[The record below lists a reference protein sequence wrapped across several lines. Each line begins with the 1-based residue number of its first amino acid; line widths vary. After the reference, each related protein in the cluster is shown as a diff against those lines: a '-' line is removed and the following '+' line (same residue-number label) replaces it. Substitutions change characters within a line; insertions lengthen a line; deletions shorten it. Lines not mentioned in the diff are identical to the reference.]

1 MSNVFFGIDLGTSQC
16 SVAYVV
22 DNPRISQQQ
31 LIEPK
36 VVEIRQQE
44 ASAAKP
50 SDRFPSI
57 IGADFA
63 DKRRPRL
70 LFGWDFLALFD
81 RRRRKPLDPVR
92 RGRDFFQ
99 SVKSDMGTN
108 RVYPFSRLPDG
119 RTPVEVT
126 ARLLE
131 ELVRLVSQNKPDL
144 DPRKGRAIITV
155 PASFSALARKDTLD
169 AAVGAGFTRDRV
181 SLLDEPVAAL
191 LDTVNHQDAST
202 FLSDKFQN
210 VLMFDYGGG
219 TCDLALMGVRLR
231 ADSAFGLHIETLAIS
246 PYRKLGGDDVDRAI
260 MNDIIW
266 PAICSPEQKAQLST
280 ATVESVSD
288 TLIVSVARRLK
299 EQICNDVRTL
309 VRERGSWPDVKS
321 LNKVRADVRFGAQF
335 SIPGLNLQRQYTMT
349 ADEFENVVMRP
360 FIDVPDD
367 FDDENDCPQSLVR
380 PIWETAARADV
391 SVGEL
396 DLVILNGVSSLNPF
410 VRRILEEQL
419 SDPEK
424 PSSKLRFAEVP
435 SLTCSVARG
444 AALAC
449 YWQHARGK
457 QLVAPIMPEPLG
469 VIVQNG
475 PPEQIVAAGT
485 ELPFPGPDALHHISG
500 RFFVPIG
507 CGPEMLVPYYTGYV
521 GSPPAPRHAG
531 TVKVKVPADTP
542 SGSEVSI
549 RLRIDSDKTLHW
561 WFSIANSV
569 SEAAESVEDPW
580 TQRVPTFAE
589 RALIEYRRELRQL
602 FDSGQ
607 KPSRAKLL
615 GEANLM
621 RRAGDPEGAIVAVN
635 DLIDQY
641 GTDAQHL
648 NVRGLAHDDLGQAEQ
663 ASADYKAAADL
674 KPDDPI
680 LRGNYGCAL
689 EEAGHLEEATAAIR
703 LALGMDPNLAYLY
716 QRLAEIARRQGREE
730 EARRE
735 LQQAE
740 RLYKTAAER
749 EPLNPEAWRNLA
761 FVRSKLGDYEGTA
774 KASELATDAFRFV
787 SLGGNASDV
796 VSGTQET
803 VRDEA
808 LGRKKTNGLPPNSP
822 EVLPT
827 PPSSANGRGL
837 GKVAGMHALKEL
849 LLREVVG
856 PVRNPEPY
864 RRYGLSIPNGM
875 LLYGPPGCGKT
886 YIARQLAEELGYYF
900 VEIIPSEVASPYIHG
915 SVVRIRELFDKAAA
929 QAPAIIFIDEFEALA
944 PSRSELGG
952 FQDYKSAEVNE
963 FLAHLNGCSEKN
975 IFVIAATNQPDKID
989 PAVRRTGRLDKHI
1002 YVGPPDLEA
1011 RKEMLALHL
1020 EGRPVAAQLEIG
1032 SLAAELQG
1040 YSASDIRFLVDE
1052 AARAALR
1059 NRQDITQDSFHKA
1072 MVGIPPSVTPAVE
1085 AEYRSV
1091 EQRGS

>member
-22 DNPRISQQQ
+22 DNPRIRQQQ
-31 LIEPK
+31 VIDPK

-63 DKRRPRL
+63 DKRRRHV

-81 RRRRKPLDPVR
+81 RKRRKPLDPVR

-131 ELVRLVSQNKPDL
+131 RLVHLVSQDNPEL
-144 DPRKGRAIITV
+144 NPRKSHVVITV
-155 PASFSALARKDTLD
+155 PASFSALARRDTLD
-169 AAVGAGFTRDRV
+169 AAEGAGFSRGLV
-181 SLLDEPVAAL
+181 ALLDEPVAAL
-191 LDTVNHQDAST
+191 LDTVNHQDAAT
-202 FLSDKFQN
+202 FLSDRFQN

-231 ADSAFGLHIETLAIS
+231 ADSAFGLRIETLAIS

-260 MNDIIW
+260 MNDIVW
-266 PAICSPEQKAQLST
+266 PEICSPEEKAQLST
-280 ATVESVSD
+280 ATVQSVSD

-309 VRERGSWPDVKS
+309 VREHGSWPDLKS
-321 LNKVRADVRFGAQF
+321 LKRVRADVRLGAQF
-335 SIPGLNLQRQYTMT
+335 SVPGLNLQRQYTMT
-349 ADEFENVVMRP
+349 AEEFEHVVMRP

-367 FDDENDCPQSLVR
+367 FSDENDCPQSLIR
-380 PIWETAARADV
+380 PIWETVAGADI

-410 VRRILEEQL
+410 VRRFLERQL
-419 SDPEK
+419 CDPR
-424 PSSKLRFAEVP
+424 SSASKVRFSEVP
-435 SLTCSVARG
+435 SLACSVARG

-457 QLVAPIMPEPLG
+457 QLVAPVMAAPFG

-475 PPEQIVAAGT
+475 PPEEILTAGT
-485 ELPFPGPDALHHISG
+485 ELPFPGPDALHHVSG
-500 RFFVPIG
+500 GFYVPAG
-507 CGPEMLVPYYTGYV
+507 CGPEMLVPYYTGYS
-521 GSPPAPRHAG
+521 GSPLAPRHAG
-531 TVKVKVPADTP
+531 TVKVKIP
-542 SGSEVSI
+542 SGTPAGSDVSI
-549 RLRIDSDKTLHW
+549 KLRIDGDKTLHW
-561 WFSIANSV
+561 WFSIANGA
-569 SEAAESVEDPW
+569 SEPAESVEDPW

-589 RALIEYRRELRQL
+589 RALMQYRRELRQL

-607 KPSRAKLL
+607 KPSRVKLL

-635 DLIDQY
+635 DLIDHY

-648 NVRGLAHDDLGQAEQ
+648 NIRALAYDDLGRAEL
-663 ASADYKAAADL
+663 AMADFKAAADL
-674 KPDDPI
+674 SPDDPI

-689 EEAGHLEEATAAIR
+689 VDAGRLDEATAAIR
-703 LALGMDPNLAYLY
+703 LAFEMNPNLAYLY
-716 QRLAEIARRQGREE
+716 LRLDEIAGRQGREQ

-735 LQQAE
+735 LHQAE

-761 FVRSKLGDYEGTA
+761 FVRSKLGDYEGAA
-774 KASELATDAFRFV
+774 KASEFATDAFRFV
-787 SLGGNASDV
+787 SLGGNSSDV
-796 VSGTQET
+796 VSGIQET
-803 VRDEA
+803 VSDQA
-808 LGRKKTNGLPPNSP
+808 PGRQKANSLPAVSSAA
-822 EVLPT
+822 LPT
-827 PPSSANGRGL
+827 PQPSASGRGL
-837 GKVAGMHALKEL
+837 DKVAGMHALKEL
-849 LLREVVG
+849 LLREVVEL
-856 PVRNPEPY
+856 VRDPEPQ
-864 RRYGLSIPNGM
+864 RRYRLSIPNGM

-900 VEIIPSEVASPYIHG
+900 VEVIPSEVASPYIHG
-915 SVVRIRELFDKAAA
+915 SVVRIRELFDKAAK

-952 FQDYKSAEVNE
+952 FQDYKSEGVNE

-975 IFVIAATNQPDKID
+975 ILVIAATNIPDNID
-989 PAVRRTGRLDKHI
+989 PAVLRPGRLDKLI
-1002 YVGPPDLEA
+1002 YVGLPDLEA
-1011 RKEMLALHL
+1011 RREMLAHHL
-1020 EGRPVAAQLEIG
+1020 EGRPVAADFEIA
-1032 SLAAELQG
+1032 SIAAELQG
-1040 YSASDIRFLVDE
+1040 YSAADISFLVDE
-1052 AARAALR
+1052 AARAALK
-1059 NRQDITQDSFHKA
+1059 NRQDINKELFHMA
-1072 MVGIPPSVTPAVE
+1072 MGKNPPSVTAAGE
-1085 AEYRSV
+1085 ADYLSFK
-1091 EQRGS
+1091 QRGI